1 MRTKVFAVVSVD
13 RRYSSMKNISTR
25 VISLLV
31 SGAAAFGTFP
41 ALPAAASGTA
51 EISSLTLQPGE
62 TQASVNITWYTE
74 GTSESVDPKVE
85 IGDLVV
91 DAEVSDITVPTGKTA
106 EDNDY
111 AGYVV
116 CKAEVNDLAPE
127 TVYDYR
133 LSNDGGTNWSET
145 YTYTTPAEDHFT
157 FAFTSDPQIKE
168 DSSINDGG
176 WNPSDGTNQTGWAKM
191 MEVVASK
198 GATLMVSAGDQVEDQ
213 SWGKKSEYDAFFAPE
228 EMASIAYAP
237 AVGNHDRHYMF
248 RDHFNLPNEMA
259 ISDEET
265 GDQNTLTEVKT
276 TFRGQNNGT
285 SLSHGNYTKATEQ
298 EIAENKNEKG
308 VTPNEDGIF
317 DYVER
322 REMETEG
329 NYYYLYNNVLFV
341 TLNTGAYP
349 GGNDDE
355 NAGNTDIPSAENDNS
370 EAEAIVANFDKTL
383 AAATSEYNGLY
394 DWIIV
399 THHKSTQTVAKH
411 AADSDIENY
420 VDAGFEQLME
430 DYDVDLVLGGHDH
443 VYSRSYV
450 LNGKGERMS
459 ERLDTINDP
468 EGTIYLTGNC
478 ASDMQYYTPFD
489 SLDKTNNEDYPVLAN
504 GEKGSQAYLAG
515 KDAENQEDYL
525 PVGNQEHNQ
534 EYSPSYALFDVDGD
548 TISVNV
554 YNLDGD
560 SETPDSK
567 EIDSFTITKGK
578 DGGEKATGFE
588 NGSSS
593 LDLTETARYDSG
605 MTNADGGVMEIVDY
619 NTVTGWAYAV
629 NGKTGDLTAIALKD
643 IENKENIDLLDGNDI
658 NVKELV
664 EEEGFVY
671 GDMTSVSI
679 SPDGTKLAAAIQADG
694 YNDNG
699 RAAIFTCN
707 ADGTL
712 TFDRAIETGVQPDM
726 ITFAENG
733 AYILTANEGEPR
745 EGYGEGIVDP
755 AGSVTIIDT
764 ASWTPATVG
773 FDGFDHETLAKSG
786 VVLKKG
792 STPAEDLEPE
802 YIACTDGKAYVTLQ
816 EANAVAV
823 LDIAN
828 KSFTGVYPLGTV
840 DYSQVKI
847 DLNKNDE
854 DADRGYSPEN
864 YENVLGLRMPD
875 GISVY
880 SANGKT
886 YIITANEGDSREW
899 GDYLNEDEGKL
910 TSTTDVE
917 TEKKVT
923 YLLAEDYDGLQEGK
937 TYLFGTRSFS
947 VFEVQ
952 DNGLSLVYDSGS
964 DFEAMTAEYLPDY
977 FNCSNDSLDI
987 DDRSNK
993 KGPEAESVTVGAVG
1007 DKTYA
1012 FVTLERIGGVMVYD
1026 ITDPTA
1032 PQYVN
1037 YMNSRDFSAEVG
1049 ADDSPEGLKFIPAS
1063 DGKNAML
1070 LAACEVGG
1078 TVAVYELTSG
1088 TASEDDGDIDIYFT
1102 NDVHCAYTKYDQV
1115 ATAVKDKDIL
1125 IDAGDNI
1132 QGDLV
1137 GTLSDGGYMVDI
1149 MNYLDYDVAV
1159 PGNHEFD
1166 YGMDRFFEIAKGT
1179 ADTAKLADFDY
1190 ISCNFRDLAANE
1202 PVLDGWKMFDIN
1214 GTKVAVVGISTPETL
1229 VKSNPAYFKDEEGS
1243 WIYDFSNDET
1253 GELLYTTVQN
1263 AVDEAT
1269 EAGADYVIAAG
1280 HLGTDAESQPW
1291 TSTEVIKNT
1300 TGIDVMIDG
1309 HSHSTFNTTAENADG
1324 EMIPTVQTGTK
1335 LENIGKITID
1345 ENGDI
1350 TAELIPITEES
1361 PAKDPDTTEFLAG
1374 ITAELDK
1381 TQNEVVAKTDVKL
1394 TTTDV
1399 VTGERIIRNRET
1411 NLGDL
1416 CADAYRAKL
1425 DADIAF
1431 VNGGGIRADI
1441 EAGDITF
1448 GDIVSVHP
1456 YGNEACMI
1464 EVTGQQILDALEWGA
1479 QANPGESGGFLQVS
1493 GLTYEIHN
1501 TIPSPC
1507 ISDSM
1512 GGFVG
1517 IEEGAERR
1525 VQNVKVGGV
1534 DIDPSATYTLAGHN
1548 YMLLD
1553 FGDGYNMFEGSTVV
1567 LQSVA
1572 IDNQVLIDYITD
1584 ELGGN
1589 VSADSIYSDPYGE
1602 DRIKIFGECDMT
1614 VAPSENGLTVTAVNN
1629 TAEDISGDVIC
1640 ALYKDGKLV
1649 GTAIGN
1655 DAVIEAG
1662 DSTEVQVGY
1671 DGTEEYDAVRVFIWD
1686 DISTMDPQCSD
1697 ATMAV

>member
-41 ALPAAASGTA
+41 VLPAAASGTA

-525 PVGNQEHNQ
+525 PIGNQEHNQ

-560 SETPDSK
+560 AETPDSK
-567 EIDSFTITKGK
+567 EIDSFTITKRK
-578 DGGEKATGFE
+578 DGGEKVTGFE

-593 LDLTETARYDSG
+593 LDLAETARYDSG
-605 MTNADGGVMEIVDY
+605 MTDADGGVMEIVDY

-773 FDGFDHETLAKSG
+773 FDSFDHDTLAAAG

-792 STPAEDLEPE
+792 SMPAEDLEPE

-864 YENVLGLRMPD
+864 YSDVLGLRMPD
-875 GISVY
+875 GISAY

-964 DFEAMTAEYLPDY
+964 DFEAKTAEYLPDY

-1063 DGKNAML
+1063 DGNNAML

-1269 EAGADYVIAAG
+1269 EAGADYVVAAG

-1309 HSHSTFNTTAENADG
+1309 HSHSTFNITAENADG

-1350 TAELIPITEES
+1350 TAELIQITEES